1 MRYTLWPLPIGTT
14 GGFMALSEQTILET
28 LHQIAAPGGR
38 MSLVEAG
45 AVRGIEVEGGSVKV
59 VLAVE
64 ATDPNIAGEI
74 RAAVE
79 ASLADVEGVEAV
91 DVTVHPLLATVQS
104 GPKHPEEPTPSWAD
118 KIPGVQR
125 VIAVASG
132 KGGVGKSTVSANLAL
147 AMAALGHDVG
157 LLDGDIYGP
166 SQQMMMG
173 TSDDPEGDPDGR
185 IHPVVAPGGVK
196 VMSFGFLVDPDQ
208 PVIWRGPML
217 QKALEQFVGDVVW
230 GELDFLIVDLPPGT
244 GDVALTLCQN
254 VPMAGTVI
262 VTTPQDVALIDAR
275 KSLHMFNKL
284 DVPVLGIVENM
295 SAYQCPEC
303 GHVES
308 IFGSGGGQRT
318 AEELGVPLLG
328 SIPLDPAVVV
338 GGDTGNP
345 VVLKRPDSPT
355 GRAFAEL
362 AQKIVETTA
371 SISAVSS

>member
-1 MRYTLWPLPIGTT
+1 MRYTLWPLAFAGT
-14 GGFMALSEQTILET
+14 GGLMALTQQTILEK
-28 LHQIAAPGGR
+28 LHEIAAPGGR

-45 AVRGIEVEGGSVKV
+45 AVRGIEVDEGSVKV
-59 VLAVE
+59 TLAVE
-64 ATDPNIAGEI
+64 ATQPTIAGEV

-79 ASLADVEGVEAV
+79 AELSRLEGVDAV
-91 DVTVHPLLATVQS
+91 EVTVHPLLATVQP
-104 GPKHPEEPTPSWAD
+104 GPTQAQEPPPTWAD
-118 KIPGVQR
+118 KIPGVKH

-173 TSDDPEGDPDGR
+173 TTEHPMGDPDGR
-185 IHPVVAPGGVK
+185 IHPVESPGGVK

-217 QKALEQFVGDVVW
+217 QKALEQFIGDVVW
-230 GELDFLIVDLPPGT
+230 GDLDFLVIDLPPGT

-254 VPMAGTVI
+254 VPMTGTVI

-275 KSLHMFNKL
+275 KSLYMFTKL
-284 DVPVLGIVENM
+284 EVPVLGIVENM
-295 SAYQCPEC
+295 SAYPCPEC
-303 GHVES
+303 GHVEP

-328 SIPLDPAVVV
+328 SIPLDPAIVT
-338 GGDTGNP
+338 GGDTGKP
-345 VVLKRPDSPT
+345 VVIDRPDSPT
-355 GRAFAEL
+355 GKAFAEL
-362 AQKIVETTA
+362 AKKLSE
-371 SISAVSS
+371 SIG

>member
-1 MRYTLWPLPIGTT
+1 
-14 GGFMALSEQTILET
+14 MALTQQTILEH
-28 LHQIAAPGGR
+28 LHEITAPGGR

-45 AVRGIEVEGGSVKV
+45 AVRGIEVDKGSVKV

-64 ATDPNIAGEI
+64 ATDPTIAGEV
-74 RAAVE
+74 RTTVE
-79 ASLADVEGVEAV
+79 SALVDVDGVDSVE
-91 DVTVHPLLATVQS
+91 VTVHPLLAIVQP
-104 GPKHPEEPTPSWAD
+104 GPTHATEPPPTWAD
-118 KIPGVQR
+118 KIPGVKN

-147 AMAALGHDVG
+147 ALAANGHDVG

-173 TSDDPEGDPDGR
+173 TTDEPVGEPEGR
-185 IHPVVAPGGVK
+185 IHPVESPGGVK

-217 QKALEQFVGDVVW
+217 QKALEQFVGDVIW
-230 GELDFLIVDLPPGT
+230 GELDYLIIDLPPGT

-284 DVPVLGIVENM
+284 EVPVLGIVENM
-295 SAYQCPEC
+295 STYECPEC
-303 GHVES
+303 GHVEA
-308 IFGSGGGQRT
+308 IFGAGGGRRT
-318 AEELGVPLLG
+318 SEELGVPLLG
-328 SIPLDPAVVV
+328 SIPLDPAVVA
-338 GGDTGNP
+338 GGDTGKP
-345 VVLKRPDSPT
+345 VIIERPDSPT
-355 GRAFAEL
+355 GKAFAGL
-362 AQKIVETTA
+362 AKTLVDQIG
-371 SISAVSS
+371 

>member
-1 MRYTLWPLPIGTT
+1 
-14 GGFMALSEQTILET
+14 MALTQQAILEL
-28 LHQIAAPGGR
+28 LHDTPAPGGR

-45 AVRGIEVEGGSVKV
+45 AVRDIKVEDDGSVKV

-64 ATDPNIAGEI
+64 ATDPSVVSEV
-74 RAAVE
+74 RKTVE
-79 ASLADVEGVEAV
+79 ALLAELEDATSAE
-91 DVTVHPLLATVQS
+91 VTVHPLLATVQP
-104 GPKHPEEPTPSWAD
+104 GPTHAPEPPPNWAD
-118 KIPGVQR
+118 KIPGVKQ

-147 AMAALGHDVG
+147 ALAGLGHDVG

-173 TSDDPEGDPDGR
+173 TTAEPLGDPDGR
-185 IHPVVAPGGVK
+185 IHPVEAPGGVK

-230 GELDFLIVDLPPGT
+230 GDLDFLVIDLPPGT

-254 VPMAGTVI
+254 VPMAGVVI

-284 DVPVLGIVENM
+284 EVPVLGIVENM
-295 SAYQCPEC
+295 TVYQCPEC
-303 GHVES
+303 GHVEHV
-308 IFGSGGGQRT
+308 FGSGGGQRT
-318 AEELGVPLLG
+318 AEELDVPLLG
-328 SIPLDPAVVV
+328 SVPLDPAIVI
-338 GGDTGNP
+338 GGDTGKP
-345 VVLKRPDSPT
+345 VVFERPDSPT

-362 AQKIVETTA
+362 AKILAEE
-371 SISAVSS
+371 IG

>member
-1 MRYTLWPLPIGTT
+1 
-14 GGFMALSEQTILET
+14 MALTEQTILEN
-28 LHQIAAPGGR
+28 LHSIAAPGGR

-64 ATDPNIAGEI
+64 ATDPKIAGQV
-74 RAAVE
+74 RQAVE
-79 ASLADVEGVEAV
+79 SSLGEVEGVKDVE
-91 DVTVHPLLATVQS
+91 VTVHPLLATVQ
-104 GPKHPEEPTPSWAD
+104 PRPAHAEEPSPTWAD
-118 KIPGVQR
+118 KIPGVKN

-173 TSDDPEGDPDGR
+173 TTDDPKGDPNGR
-185 IHPVVAPGGVK
+185 IHPVEAPGGVK

-217 QKALEQFVGDVVW
+217 QKALEQFVGDVIW
-230 GELDFLIVDLPPGT
+230 GELDFLVVDLPPGT

-295 SAYQCPEC
+295 STYQCPKC
-303 GHVES
+303 GHVEA
-308 IFGSGGGQRT
+308 IFGAGGGQRT

-328 SIPLDPAVVV
+328 AIPLDPAVVT

-345 VVLKRPDSPT
+345 VVIERPDSST

-362 AQKIVETTA
+362 AQKIIETIG